1 MVIEYV
7 IMNIIINKMDRKY
20 VFVVCIIFVVI
31 CGCTRKATTAAFK
44 NYDTECIGKSM
55 DGKQTLRVWASGHS
69 RTDAIKQAKKKAVY
83 DIVFV
88 GINSGNGECNSFP
101 MINES
106 NARRK
111 YEVYFDSFFADGG
124 AYEKFVT
131 RVNMNGKF
139 ADRFQG
145 DGTVMYGIIVSVD
158 RSALHQR
165 FVDDNI
171 IVK

>member
-1 MVIEYV
+1 
-7 IMNIIINKMDRKY
+7 MNRIC
-20 VFVVCIIFVVI
+20 VFVICFVFIII
-31 CGCTRKATTAAFK
+31 CGCTRQATTVAFN

-69 RTDAIKQAKKKAVY
+69 RSDAIKQAKKKAVY
-83 DIVFV
+83 DLVFV
-88 GINSGNGECNSFP
+88 GINSGSGECNSFP
-101 MINES
+101 VVNES

-111 YEVYFDSFFADGG
+111 YEKYFDAFFADGG

-131 RVNMNGKF
+131 RVHMNGKF
-139 ADRFQG
+139 AERFQG

-158 RSALHQR
+158 RSALYQH
-165 FVDDNI
+165 FIDDNI